1 MAKTVHFGHF
11 LLKIKFYCKIV
22 PKSPFWHDVL
32 IKIDRDAP
40 FRSLMI
46 NQRILH
52 RFIIKKWLKRCILV
66 IFYKP
71 FQPFRTIL
79 YDFFMKIHENEAV

>member
-22 PKSPFWHDVL
+22 PKSPFWHDFFN
-32 IKIDRDAP
+32 KIDQDAP

-46 NQRILH
+46 NRRILR
-52 RFIIKKWLKRCILV
+52 RFIIKNGPNGAFRSFFIKNKIL
-66 IFYKP
+66 
-71 FQPFRTIL
+71 L
-79 YDFFMKIHENEAV
+79 